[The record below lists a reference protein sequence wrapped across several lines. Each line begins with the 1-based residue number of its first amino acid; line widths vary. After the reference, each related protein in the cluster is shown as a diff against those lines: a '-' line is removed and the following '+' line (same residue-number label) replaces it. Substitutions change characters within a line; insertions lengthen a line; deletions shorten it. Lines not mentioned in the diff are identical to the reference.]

1 MKTLANVARFHL
13 VDRVTYA
20 ALPWGILAFTFGV
33 NVVIAALVPTPNGY
47 YTGAL
52 ASLYFILLAAGSVSL
67 TRGLP
72 FGMMLGVSRRSYYLG
87 TILLVLVLCVGYG
100 FALAMLEGLE
110 RTTAGWGNAV
120 HFFRVPWLLAG
131 PWYETWLTSFVL
143 LVCFWLY
150 GMWCGLVYRRW
161 SLPGLSVFFAAQ
173 VLVVL
178 IAVIAVSLSH
188 NWSDVGSF
196 FTSSTALLA
205 TGILGAAAVAFG
217 IGGYTTLRRTTV

>member
-1 MKTLANVARFHL
+1 MKTLVNVARFHL

-20 ALPWGILAFTFGV
+20 ALPWGVLAFAFGV
-33 NVVIAALVPTPNGY
+33 NLVIAALAQIPNGY
-47 YTGAL
+47 YTGAVS
-52 ASLYFILLAAGSVSL
+52 SLYFVLLAAGAASL

-87 TILLVLVLCVGYG
+87 TTLLVVLLGVVYS

-161 SLPGLSVFFAAQ
+161 SLPGLTVFFVGQ
-173 VLVVL
+173 VLAVL

-188 NWSDVGSF
+188 TWSDVGNF
-196 FTSSTALLA
+196 FSSSTALVL
-205 TGILGAAAVAFG
+205 TGILATAAVVFG